1 MEQEN
6 GAVGA
11 KRRGMAMMLVLVMS
25 VVILA
30 MGMAMIGLSGD
41 VLGGTVDT
49 KTKIKARYAA
59 ETSISVAIADA
70 VYQAGEIFGGGVSAS
85 SRNVAMGS
93 DNGLAAVSSGN
104 NLGQEVILQKRSP
117 MNNLR
122 GNKIPLKIEAT
133 GKSGS
138 AKSRISASV
147 ALYQVPIY
155 QFGVFYDGPLEITP
169 GPNMDV
175 MGRVHTNSDAYF
187 RGIAT
192 LSFEGPVTVA
202 GNIYQWWR
210 SSAGHIKY
218 RLKPDSILNLYD
230 VPGLSTNL
238 VKMTSSSQ
246 PPAIDGASNARYQET
261 KLVLPIGVGTPHSIL
276 GVRDS
281 SDPASLRRQKFDW
294 LVLTR
299 SSAAARFVYT
309 GSEVPPTWIT
319 GPWVMYDRRERRW
332 VRFWDFDVEALA
344 GSGNLD
350 SIFYL
355 DDTLSY
361 KEKIGTGSSKNV
373 LNAFRIKKA
382 NVLPRNMTIACGK
395 PVYIMGNFNTQDASG
410 NTSNYKNAQIASDAV
425 TVLSAQWPNYARTK
439 IGTGGVTTANSS
451 MEQAYGNASVNWAD
465 CSGCSGTPTVVPT
478 GTGPTA
484 DVRINAA
491 MITGNKPSSASCLAG
506 ATNEAGF
513 EACYEG
519 GWHNTLR
526 FLEDWSGR
534 TVTFLGSFV
543 CLWGAQTA
551 GLRTE
556 LTDPGVKVIGP
567 SGGPYHYSPPVRV
580 WGYDTRFNDLNNM
593 PPGSPFLATAILTNW
608 LERN

>member
-1 MEQEN
+1 MEHEN
-6 GAVGA
+6 EPVGA
-11 KRRGMAMMLVLVMS
+11 RRRGMAMMLVLVMS

-41 VLGGTVDT
+41 VLGGSVDT
-49 KTKIKARYAA
+49 KTKIRARYAA

-85 SRNVAMGS
+85 SRNVTMGG
-93 DNGLAAVSSGN
+93 DNGQAAVSSGN

-133 GKSGS
+133 GKAGR

-187 RGIAT
+187 RGVAALT
-192 LSFEGPVTVA
+192 FEGPVTVV
-202 GNIYQWWR
+202 GDIYQWWR
-210 SSAGHIKY
+210 SNSGSIRY
-218 RLKPDSILNLYD
+218 RLKPDSASNLFS

-238 VKMTSSSQ
+238 VKMSSSTQ
-246 PPAIDGASNARYQET
+246 PPPIGGVSNARYKET
-261 KLVLPIGVGTPHSIL
+261 KLTLPIGVGTPHSIL

-281 SDPASLRRQKFDW
+281 SDPVQLRRQKFDW
-294 LVLTR
+294 IVQAR

-309 GSEVPPTWIT
+309 GSETPPSWIT
-319 GPWVMYDRRERRW
+319 GPSVMYDRRERRW
-332 VRFWDFDVEALA
+332 VRFWDFDVSVLA
-344 GSGNLD
+344 GTANQD

-355 DDTLSY
+355 DDLTSLT
-361 KEKIGTGSSKNV
+361 EKIGTGSSKKV
-373 LNAFRIKKA
+373 LNAFRIKNA
-382 NVLPRNMTIACGK
+382 AVLPRNLTIACGK
-395 PVYIMGNFNTQDASG
+395 PVYILGDFNTKDGTG

-425 TVLSAQWPNYARTK
+425 TVLSAKWPDYSRAK
-439 IGTGGVTTANSS
+439 IGTGGVTTSNSS
-451 MEQAYGNASVNWAD
+451 MEQPFANGNWAN
-465 CSGCSGTPTVVPT
+465 CSGCSGTPPIQST

-491 MITGNKPSSASCLAG
+491 MITGNKPSSAACLAG
-506 ATNEAGF
+506 ATNETNF
-513 EACYEG
+513 ESCYEG

-526 FLEDWSGR
+526 FLEDWTGR
-534 TVTFLGSFV
+534 TVTFMGSFV
-543 CLWGAQTA
+543 CLWDAKTE
-551 GLRTE
+551 GLRTDA
-556 LTDPGVKVIGP
+556 TDPGVVVIK
-567 SGGPYHYSPPVRV
+567 GGHYSPPTRV
-580 WGYDTRFNDLNNM
+580 WGFDTRFNDLNNM